1 MTAASFL
8 PAFQIGSQQGALEG
22 AEVAGEALEM
32 QERGRG
38 RDGATQGELR
48 KVITMG
54 NTGGLSAVQ
63 NVDHPSGP
71 PPKNLL
77 T

>member
-38 RDGATQGELR
+38 RDGATQVQGELR

-63 NVDHPSGP
+63 NVD
-71 PPKNLL
+71 LL
-77 T
+77 DPLQKIF